1 MKAIFTVLIL
11 LALTL
16 RAAEPV
22 PAKGQTDAPVL
33 KGLTQS
39 AQTELARATGE
50 LNDLRDEI
58 ASAKVPLAEELA
70 KWEEKLVQG
79 RRKLDQAQKAADSVT
94 MEMVALKAEQ
104 KSREDELAYIQNLLD
119 EYIRTCETKASVT
132 ELQVLAPALEAAKQ
146 APNNPTLSSDDRF
159 DRQVAVV
166 DLTCSRLAGA
176 IGGTRFGGTAVGPDG
191 TVEEGQFFTV
201 GPVAMFG
208 STNGSLAGVVIP
220 QPGSAKPLVRPLEG
234 ELQASLTG
242 FIAAGRGD
250 LPVDPS
256 RGGALKALVQKF
268 DIVNVFK
275 KGGPIM
281 WPLLF
286 AASLALLTVIE
297 RLLFLALEQGRR
309 NPKALEGFLEAVA
322 DGDFERALAVGG
334 KSRFFVLR
342 ALAYALEH
350 REKSI
355 SNALLYSQ
363 SREMRRYR
371 RGIPI
376 LDTVITLAPLLG
388 LLGTVTGMMGS
399 FALIGGE
406 LSAPGAITG
415 GIAEALIATA
425 FGLGVAI
432 TSLIPFNMLNA
443 RMEEAR
449 QEMEAAAIQLEL
461 LVNRPEGAL
470 AALAQHHQNQ
480 GG

>member
-1 MKAIFTVLIL
+1 MKMIFTGMIL
-11 LALTL
+11 LAWTL
-16 RAAEPV
+16 LAAEPASI
-22 PAKGQTDAPVL
+22 PASGPAASPAV
-33 KGLTQS
+33 KGLAQS
-39 AQTELARATGE
+39 AQAELERATRE
-50 LNDLRDEI
+50 LNELRDEI
-58 ASAKVPLAEELA
+58 ATAKVPLAEELA
-70 KWEEKLVQG
+70 KWEDNLVQG
-79 RRKLDQAQKAADSVT
+79 RRKLDQAQKMADSGT

-104 KSREDELAYIQNLLD
+104 KSREDELAYIANLLD
-119 EYIRTCETKASVT
+119 EYARTCETKASIT
-132 ELQVLAPALEAAKQ
+132 ELQVLASALEAAKQ
-146 APNNPTLSSDDRF
+146 APNNPTLSADDRF

-166 DLTCSRLAGA
+166 DLTCTRLAGA
-176 IGGTRFGGTAVGPDG
+176 IGGARFGGTAVGPDG
-191 TVEEGQFFTV
+191 TVEEGQFLTV
-201 GPVAMFG
+201 GPAAMFG
-208 STNGSLAGVVIP
+208 STNGSLAGVVLP
-220 QPGSAKPLVRPLEG
+220 QPGSTKPMVRPLEG
-234 ELQASLTG
+234 ELQAGLAGLIATG
-242 FIAAGRGD
+242 KGL

-256 RGGALKALVQKF
+256 RGGALKALVHKF
-268 DIVNVFK
+268 DIVEVFK

-281 WPLLF
+281 WPLLV
-286 AASLALLTVIE
+286 AASLSLLTVLE
-297 RLLFLALEQGRR
+297 RLLFLTLEQGRR
-309 NPKALEGFLEAVA
+309 NTHAVQRFLEAVTE
-322 DGDFERALAVGG
+322 GDFERALVIGG

-355 SNALLYSQ
+355 SNALLFSQ

-425 FGLGVAI
+425 FGLGIAI

-461 LVNRPEGAL
+461 LVNRPAGPLEAMG
-470 AALAQHHQNQ
+470 QHQTN
-480 GG
+480 